1 MQHDLPSPLPTIQN
15 GELKII
21 YPLNFVYRGD
31 NTEQFARKYT
41 KELENVYKILTNLIS
56 NQSQNVGNIPY
67 SIKIEDDK
75 FYIRNKQNDSWIFL
89 FDILNPDLG
98 NNETVSEH
106 IQEILD
112 SSKQAIKAAKDAEQ
126 FMVNA
131 RKATQKISLRT
142 YETINDM
149 KKETDIQAGMS
160 LYIQGAETFND
171 GKAAFYIVK
180 EMAQSVV
187 DDDYEIVKLK
197 EGLYAIRILEQDKYL
212 ALTGG
217 TVNGDVNVNGDLIIS
232 GIIDGHLKGTAD
244 ISTKA
249 INDNNNNK
257 IDETYISNIT
267 FKDGVITLEKGNKDK
282 NKFIIDNFEESPT
295 VPTPEAGDISL
306 KIANTKFVNNLFN
319 LWGGIL
325 DSTTNNDDINIEFA
339 NGICIK
345 FATVNIGENN
355 NTQATISFSSAF
367 KNNIL
372 FVFPSFGDVTEKTN
386 NNFIVSYSNEEKKSK
401 IKYIAIGLN
410 K

>member
-1 MQHDLPSPLPTIQN
+1 
-15 GELKII
+15 
-21 YPLNFVYRGD
+21 
-31 NTEQFARKYT
+31 
-41 KELENVYKILTNLIS
+41 
-56 NQSQNVGNIPY
+56 
-67 SIKIEDDK
+67 
-75 FYIRNKQNDSWIFL
+75 
-89 FDILNPDLG
+89 
-98 NNETVSEH
+98 
-106 IQEILD
+106 
-112 SSKQAIKAAKDAEQ
+112 
-126 FMVNA
+126 MVNA

-149 KKETDIQAGMS
+149 KNETDIQAGMS

-171 GKAAFYIVK
+171 GKAAFYVVK

-217 TVNGDVNVNGDLIIS
+217 TVNGNVNVNGDLTIS

-345 FATVNIGENN
+345 FATVNIGEND

>member
-1 MQHDLPSPLPTIQN
+1 
-15 GELKII
+15 
-21 YPLNFVYRGD
+21 
-31 NTEQFARKYT
+31 
-41 KELENVYKILTNLIS
+41 
-56 NQSQNVGNIPY
+56 
-67 SIKIEDDK
+67 
-75 FYIRNKQNDSWIFL
+75 
-89 FDILNPDLG
+89 
-98 NNETVSEH
+98 
-106 IQEILD
+106 
-112 SSKQAIKAAKDAEQ
+112 
-126 FMVNA
+126 MVNA

-142 YETINDM
+142 YETIDDM

-171 GKAAFYIVK
+171 GKAAFYVVK

-232 GIIDGHLKGTAD
+232 GTIDGHLKGTAD

-249 INDNNNNK
+249 LNDNNGNK

-267 FKDGVITLEKGNKDK
+267 FKDGAITLEKGNKDK

-306 KIANTKFVNNLFN
+306 KIANTEFVNKLFN
-319 LWGGIL
+319 IWGGIL
-325 DSTTNNDDINIEFA
+325 DSTTNDDDINIEFA

-345 FATVNIGENN
+345 FATVNIGESD
-355 NTQATISFSSAF
+355 NTQSTISFSSAF
-367 KNNIL
+367 KNKIL

-386 NNFIVSYSNEEKKSK
+386 ENFIISYSNYEKKSK
-401 IKYIAIGLN
+401 IKYIAVGLN

>member
-1 MQHDLPSPLPTIQN
+1 
-15 GELKII
+15 
-21 YPLNFVYRGD
+21 
-31 NTEQFARKYT
+31 
-41 KELENVYKILTNLIS
+41 
-56 NQSQNVGNIPY
+56 
-67 SIKIEDDK
+67 
-75 FYIRNKQNDSWIFL
+75 
-89 FDILNPDLG
+89 
-98 NNETVSEH
+98 
-106 IQEILD
+106 
-112 SSKQAIKAAKDAEQ
+112 
-126 FMVNA
+126 MVNA

-171 GKAAFYIVK
+171 GKAAFYVVK

-217 TVNGDVNVNGDLIIS
+217 TVNGNVNVNGDLTIS

-345 FATVNIGENN
+345 FATVNIGESD
-355 NTQATISFSSAF
+355 NTQSTISFSSAF

-386 NNFIVSYSNEEKKSK
+386 NNFIISYSNFEKKSK

>member
-41 KELENVYKILTNLIS
+41 KELENVYKILTSLIS
-56 NQSQNVGNIPY
+56 NQSQNIGNIPY

-75 FYIRNKQNDSWIFL
+75 FYIRNKQNDNWVFL
-89 FDILNPDLG
+89 FNILNPDLG

-112 SSKQAIKAAKDAEQ
+112 SSKQAINAAKDAEQ

-171 GKAAFYIVK
+171 GKAAFYVVK

-217 TVNGDVNVNGDLIIS
+217 TVNGNVNVNGDLTIS
-232 GIIDGHLKGTAD
+232 GIIGGHLKGTAD

-345 FATVNIGENN
+345 FATVNIGESD
-355 NTQATISFSSAF
+355 NTQSTISFSSAF

-386 NNFIVSYSNEEKKSK
+386 NNFIISYSNSEKKSK